1 MSGGHFDY
9 AQYKIDEI
17 IESIEDEVDRAT
29 KPKPQKVTG
38 KAIACYNI
46 KSPTC
51 KTWDFR
57 FCFDSIEKYLEYF
70 EKNGYTIEKDEKG
83 HYIAKNPIDEYTVK
97 VYEYTYE
104 EYEDGN
110 YYPEYTEE
118 TIEEF
123 RRALE
128 YLRVASIYAHRID
141 WFLSG
146 DDGEEA
152 FHRRLK
158 EKLNN
163 LNLQKIKLQ

>member
-17 IESIEDEVDRAT
+17 IESIEDEINRAIR
-29 KPKPQKVTG
+29 PKPQKITR
-38 KAIACYNI
+38 KAIACWKI
-46 KSPTC
+46 DSPTS
-51 KTWDFR
+51 KSWNFR
-57 FCFDSIEKYLEYF
+57 FCFDSIDRYLKYFKE
-70 EKNGYTIEKDEKG
+70 NGYTVEIDDKG
-83 HYIAKNPIDEYTVK
+83 HYIAKDPIDQYTVE

-123 RRALE
+123 RRAVE
-128 YLRVASIYAHRID
+128 YLRVASIYAQRID

-146 DDGEEA
+146 DDGEDS